1 MPKNTTSKTKCQ
13 VKITCQ
19 SDKKNEGFFD
29 HIGFSWLEEHIPM
42 NRRVLSKWLRSG
54 FIERGTLYPTG
65 AGVPQGG
72 TISPVIS
79 NQVLDGLEAV
89 IHGSAWQRR
98 VYNIN
103 YIRWAD
109 DFIVTANSREV
120 LEEVILPRINAF
132 LA

>member
-1 MPKNTTSKTKCQ
+1 M
-13 VKITCQ
+13 
-19 SDKKNEGFFD
+19 
-29 HIGFSWLEEHIPM
+29 
-42 NRRVLSKWLRSG
+42 
-54 FIERGTLYPTG
+54 
-65 AGVPQGG
+65 
-72 TISPVIS
+72 IS